1 MTRKRVGSG
10 LIEVF
15 SENCEHCNGRGII
28 VHAEPVEKVSGG
40 ADSGGSPGQARSR
53 SRRGKGGG
61 ESQPAAQQQAAAQP
75 TPSGPTPA
83 QIAAAAHA
91 AALKSTTG
99 PVPLH
104 GDEGAPQD
112 EPALQVS
119 ETDIEDQA
127 REDQPAE
134 EQTGRQRAGQDQP
147 RGAEPSEAEPSEA
160 EPRGTEPSA
169 PAAAQLVPASEP
181 AAAPAPKRRKRGR
194 VVAPAGPPRPSSA
207 GHSESGET
215 TAEPAPTAA
224 S

>member
-1 MTRKRVGSG
+1 VQR
-10 LIEVF
+10 
-15 SENCEHCNGRGII
+15 
-28 VHAEPVEKVSGG
+28 
-40 ADSGGSPGQARSR
+40 
-53 SRRGKGGG
+53 
-61 ESQPAAQQQAAAQP
+61 
-75 TPSGPTPA
+75 
-83 QIAAAAHA
+83 
-91 AALKSTTG
+91 
-99 PVPLH
+99 H

-147 RGAEPSEAEPSEA
+147 RGAEPSEA